1 MAPCQFHFILR
12 FFLAAYLNAPRLPDR
27 WARVVSADGYRLMPS
42 FYRISIHNHL
52 EAIREIKFAQLSL
65 TLLVRSRRDGR
76 SANGTLTLRRS
87 STTPIGQASQSA
99 PSTDHAVQQP
109 IPVDTTP
116 VLPSNY
122 DAGPARYT
130 KDDLLGFFRSQ
141 KPGDDPTRLFIPGW
155 DPTHVNGGNVRGW
168 GKTNDSNVPQE
179 PGACWDHDGHTAPM
193 GLHEFSTEEKEVGF
207 PTEAIAC
214 VLCCLTAD

>member
-1 MAPCQFHFILR
+1 MAPCQFHFIYR
-12 FFLAAYLNAPRLPDR
+12 FFFSRHTLTHRVSQIDGHVWSVRMPPD
-27 WARVVSADGYRLMPS
+27 AQLLSYI
-42 FYRISIHNHL
+42 YYNHP
-52 EAIREIKFAQLSL
+52 EAISEIKFAQLSL
-65 TLLVRSRRDGR
+65 TLLFRSRRDGR

-99 PSTDHAVQQP
+99 PSTDHAVQQS

-130 KDDLLGFFRSQ
+130 KDDLLGLYRSQ

-193 GLHEFSTEEKEVGF
+193 GLHEFSTDEKEVGF